1 MSEAVHPLDQFLKA
15 RGSNRRRMSELS
27 GIPTSTLLNAVKRDT
42 SVLNL
47 RVNVLWALQVYF
59 EPEKT
64 LNDVLDELFAYEYRN
79 EITTDGD
86 DEMGSSNQE
95 GRIRTRLKLD
105 GTKLRD
111 AYVTNSAGVW
121 KVNTMF
127 RKLMQVR
134 KFDKKDE
141 FIALII
147 QYHAGVGMEVP
158 TQFARMDDRRTFEEY
173 TAVFMMGLTGGNE
186 KLEEVKSEYQ
196 AYVNGAKKDGEFMI
210 DLGDYDLYQLN
221 ENEIVKVLHENTK
234 GWKTKKSKKN
244 QTSYLSEKELA
255 TIKDLIEQYH
265 DASDSDEA
273 FSIQQSIEDI
283 L

>member
-1 MSEAVHPLDQFLKA
+1 MSELVHPIDQFLKA
-15 RGSNRRRMSELS
+15 RDSNRRRMSELS
-27 GIPTSTLLNAVKRDT
+27 GIPTTTLASSVNRDA
-42 SVLNL
+42 SILNL
-47 RVNVLWALQVYF
+47 RLNVLWALQVFY

-64 LNDVLDELFAYEYRN
+64 INDVLEELLAYEYNN
-79 EITTDGD
+79 ELISIGD

-95 GRIRTRLKLD
+95 GRIRTKLKLD

-111 AYVTNSAGVW
+111 AYAKNTAGVFRL
-121 KVNTMF
+121 NSMF

-134 KFDKKDE
+134 KFDKKDD
-141 FIALII
+141 FIALVI
-147 QYHAGVGMEVP
+147 QCHAGVGMEVP
-158 TQFARMDDRRTFEEY
+158 IELARMDDRRTFEEY

-186 KLEEVKSEYQ
+186 KLEEVNNEYK
-196 AYVNGAKKDGEFMI
+196 AYVNNAKKDGSFLV

-221 ENEIVKVLHENTK
+221 ENEIVKVLHENIK
-234 GWKTKKSKKN
+234 GWKTKKSKKT

-273 FSIQQSIEDI
+273 FSIQQDIEY
-283 L
+283 LL

>member
-1 MSEAVHPLDQFLKA
+1 MSELVHPIDQFLKK
-15 RGSNRRRMSELS
+15 RDSNRSRMSELS

-47 RVNVLWALQVYF
+47 RVNLLWALQVYF
-59 EPEKT
+59 EPKKT
-64 LNDVLDELFAYEYRN
+64 LNDVLEELLAYEYQN
-79 EITTDGD
+79 EIGD

-95 GRIRTRLKLD
+95 GRTRTRLKLD

-111 AYVTNSAGVW
+111 AYAINTAGVI
-121 KVNTMF
+121 KLKTMF

-134 KFDKKDE
+134 KFEKKDE
-141 FIALII
+141 FISLII
-147 QYHAGVGMEVP
+147 QYHAAVGMEVP
-158 TQFARMDDRRTFEEY
+158 VQFARMDDRRTFEEY

-186 KLEEVKSEYQ
+186 KLEEINSEYK
-196 AYVNGAKKDGEFMI
+196 AYVNNAKKDGSFLV

-221 ENEIVKVLHENTK
+221 ENEIVKVLHENIK
-234 GWKTKKSKKN
+234 GWKTKKSKKT

-255 TIKDLIEQYH
+255 TIRDLIEQYH